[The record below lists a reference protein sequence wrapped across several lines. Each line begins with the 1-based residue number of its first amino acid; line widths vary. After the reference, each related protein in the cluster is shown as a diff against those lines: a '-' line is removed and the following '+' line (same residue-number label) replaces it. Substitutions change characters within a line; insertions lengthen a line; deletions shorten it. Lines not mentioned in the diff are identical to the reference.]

1 MATFEAQV
9 EGLTSLSIDGS
20 SAPTQTELT
29 QFLTDGAKEIINVL
43 PENLLNLCTSSV
55 SFTSGSAST
64 LNTGKISNVLRSDG
78 DITQPCRDVPALYK
92 GRYSDPDDMNY
103 ATVTDPIYYIE
114 NNSLDVLPAGGSV
127 TYSEVQYP
135 AVAYG
140 DSAIAVFP
148 DEAEYLVPLYAS
160 VKALQNALGAK
171 SAYYT
176 AMTDAVNAINTQAD
190 NAVSNVSD
198 ARTAL
203 GNANTR
209 IATAK
214 GEIDLAKIEAA
225 EIASQ
230 TDNSGEIETALDAIK
245 TELDKVDEVI
255 LLAHEEFDEVAAEVS
270 STATSPITAARSAVP
285 SALSINDLTVSVS
298 APSAPSLATISYS
311 DASNADASASSVGSV
326 TVGSVNKADISGHA
340 PAYNKPSLTSRVA
353 FKAFYADTSNA
364 NPFGDN
370 DPGDFSLSTPPALS
384 SASFTTPGIGTITVA
399 SFGTAPAYSK
409 PTITTQVAFQDY
421 WTLSD
426 FGDSDPGSF
435 GIVASPPAAPS
446 APSFSTP
453 AVSDISVASLPTAP
467 TYTAPAV
474 ASDGTIELTTIVALD
489 SENTIDDFDGNA
501 IEVDQWWT
509 TLAHLIEDEE
519 DTELAGAQIQKIN
532 SYINAYSQAMQNQL
546 NVFNDANV
554 EYQAGVQRNLE
565 NARISAQDAQQTA
578 NLVLQEE
585 NQEYAATLQKYQ
597 ADLSKYQSEVNKE
610 VQEYTQKLSRY
621 QLELNTVYTAW
632 AKTESDNLQKF
643 NSDIQNELNE
653 FNKEMGI
660 YQGVIQEK
668 IKNSELAYQE
678 SQQEAQLL
686 LQKEYQEYQSKIS
699 EYQAEV
705 NTDVQVYSQKLSKYT
720 MEVDK
725 VYTSW
730 AKTESDTFQQYQLD
744 ITNEL
749 NEYNAN
755 NDIYQANIQAELAK
769 HNSDLQKAL
778 TQSQLDATDAQREA
792 VLTTDVDKFNKAQ
805 DQALALANASK
816 QMEDA
821 IADNNSKIQKYSAEL
836 QSYQT
841 QVTKEVQEYSQ
852 NLEGDLNVW
861 QAERQTDL
869 QKYASDIQNELNEF
883 NKEQAVY
890 QNELQEKVQ
899 EANNQQTKDSS
910 EYGSKLQKYAN
921 EIQSYQAD
929 VNKEIQ
935 DFVNTLQKEMQ
946 EYQSKLALYSADLQ
960 KYQSEIG
967 EKTQKVTSATQNA
980 A

>member
-43 PENLLNLCTSSV
+43 PEDLLNFCTSSV

-370 DPGDFSLSTPPALS
+370 DPGDFS
-384 SASFTTPGIGTITVA
+384 FTAV
-399 SFGTAPAYSK
+399 APASPSN
-409 PTITTQVAFQDY
+409 PTISY
-421 WTLSD
+421 SN
-426 FGDSDPGSF
+426 
-435 GIVASPPAAPS
+435 ASVGN
-446 APSFSTP
+446 
-453 AVSDISVASLPTAP
+453 AVSA
-467 TYTAPAV
+467 
-474 ASDGTIELTTIVALD
+474 
-489 SENTIDDFDGNA
+489 
-501 IEVDQWWT
+501 
-509 TLAHLIEDEE
+509 
-519 DTELAGAQIQKIN
+519 
-532 SYINAYSQAMQNQL
+532 
-546 NVFNDANV
+546 
-554 EYQAGVQRNLE
+554 
-565 NARISAQDAQQTA
+565 AQDAITQAVDSITHGPTDAAGTSDSDAPSDAGASTATASTASAYTSPSVTGGAGLTGMEAGTIADATDQIEFDTWWDTLGDMIETNEDIELANTQIGKVRAYIDAFQAEVQDASSAMQATIEDARQATQAAISNAKDATQISIKNAELDVQTNNASMQTQVQASIANASNDVNASISKMQQSTSA
-578 NLVLQEE
+578 SIAKMQ
-585 NQEYAATLQKYQ
+585 QSTSAAVEQMRQSTNVNIQNASKTLDASIQDYSLEIQKYQ
-597 ADLSKYQSEVNKE
+597 ADLSKYQQDITKDIQS
-610 VQEYTQKLSRY
+610 YSQKLSRY
-621 QLELNTVYTAW
+621 
-632 AKTESDNLQKF
+632 
-643 NSDIQNELNE
+643 
-653 FNKEMGI
+653 
-660 YQGVIQEK
+660 
-668 IKNSELAYQE
+668 
-678 SQQEAQLL
+678 
-686 LQKEYQEYQSKIS
+686 
-699 EYQAEV
+699 
-705 NTDVQVYSQKLSKYT
+705 T
-720 MEVDK
+720 MEIDK

-730 AKTESDTFQQYQLD
+730 AKTESDTLQQYQLD

-755 NDIYQANIQAELAK
+755 NDIYQANIKAELAK

-778 TQSQLDATDAQREA
+778 TQAQVDAQDAQKEAELATD
-792 VLTTDVDKFNKAQ
+792 VSKFNKAQ
-805 DQALALANASK
+805 DQALALANAAK
-816 QMEDA
+816 QIEDA
-821 IADNNSKIQKYSAEL
+821 IANNKSLIEKFIGEINKYSA
-836 QSYQT
+836 
-841 QVTKEVQEYSQ
+841 QVNDEVQEYQ
-852 NLEGDLNVW
+852 ANLRQKVEEFDSSIKLQGTYFQEAQARVNAGDAFLK
-861 QAERQTDL
+861 QAEATLSQA
-869 QKYASDIQNELNEF
+869 QGYAAEATARASF
-883 NKEQAVY
+883 TGAKSQAVQSY
-890 QNELQEKVQ
+890 IATANTYLSEVSQDIALAQGYAGTAATYIQSSQAFANEAQVRLAV
-899 EANNQQTKDSS
+899 DSS
-910 EYGSKLQKYAN
+910 YYGWIEKQQAKLQ
-921 EIQSYQAD
+921 
-929 VNKEIQ
+929 Q
-935 DFVNTLQKEMQ
+935 DYDRGLQILIGAGNASQ
-946 EYQSKLALYSADLQ
+946 E
-960 KYQSEIG
+960 
-967 EKTQKVTSATQNA
+967 
-980 A
+980 